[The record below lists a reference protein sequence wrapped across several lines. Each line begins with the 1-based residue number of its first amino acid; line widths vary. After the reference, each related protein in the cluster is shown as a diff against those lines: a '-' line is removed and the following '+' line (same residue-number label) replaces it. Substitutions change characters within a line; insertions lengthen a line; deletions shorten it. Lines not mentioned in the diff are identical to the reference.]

1 MSRIDP
7 AEVRRIARLAGLRL
21 GEDEVERLAVE
32 LGDILAH
39 FLALPP
45 LERAE
50 SPGGVDRR
58 SLPARPGSPLRGDE
72 PGSDPLGHPPEE
84 AAPAWREGLFVVPR
98 LPGLDE
104 AGG

>member
-21 GEDEVERLAVE
+21 GDDEVERLAVE

-39 FLALPP
+39 FQALPP

-50 SPGGVDRR
+50 SPDQAGRR
-58 SLPARPGSPLRGDE
+58 PLPAPLHSPLRGDA
-72 PGSDPLGHPPEE
+72 PGSDPLKRPPQE
-84 AAPAWREGLFVVPR
+84 AAPAWREGLFLVPR